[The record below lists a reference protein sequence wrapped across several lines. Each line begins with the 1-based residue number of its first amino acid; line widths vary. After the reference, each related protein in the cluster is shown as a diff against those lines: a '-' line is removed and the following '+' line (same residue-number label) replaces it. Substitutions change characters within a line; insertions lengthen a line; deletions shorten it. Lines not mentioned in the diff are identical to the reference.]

1 MRKNEIICIG
11 EILWDSL
18 PSGLFLGGAP
28 FNVAHDLHRLGQQVG
43 IISRV
48 GRDTLGEEVIRRL
61 ANQGMSTELI
71 QTDDVL
77 PTGFVEVT
85 FDGKGNP
92 NYLIKEPVAWDS
104 IETNE
109 KLVKNVADAKLLVFG
124 TLACRNKITRKTIRR
139 LVGSARLRVL
149 DVNLRP
155 GAGTRETVEE
165 ALNAADVVKANSN
178 ELDRLR
184 EWFEL
189 PSGDRSAAEKLA
201 DMFACKVVCVS
212 NGARGGGL
220 WHEGRWVY
228 HHGFKVNLRNSVG
241 AGDAFLAG
249 ILISFLQG
257 KSDEEIIETANLL
270 GAYVVTQVEATPQF
284 DLKDLEAVR
293 THVNTFEHD

>member
-1 MRKNEIICIG
+1 MRRNEIICIG

-48 GRDTLGEEVIRRL
+48 GRDALGEEVIRRL
-61 ANQGMSTELI
+61 TNQGMSTELI
-71 QTDDVL
+71 QIDDLL
-77 PTGFVEVT
+77 PTGFVDVM

-104 IETNE
+104 IEVE
-109 KLVKNVADAKLLVFG
+109 EELVRTVSDAKVLVFG
-124 TLACRNKITRKTIRR
+124 TLACRNETTRETIRS
-139 LVGSARLRVL
+139 LVKSASLRVL

-165 ALNAADVVKANSN
+165 ALNAADIVKANAS
-178 ELDRLR
+178 ELETLR
-184 EWFEL
+184 KWFGL
-189 PSGDRSAAEKLA
+189 PSKDRSAAEKLA
-201 DMFACKVVCVS
+201 EMFACKIVCVS

-220 WHEGRWVY
+220 WHEGQWVY

-249 ILISFLQG
+249 LLTAFLQG
-257 KSDEEIIETANLL
+257 KSDKEVIETANLL

-284 DLKDLEAVR
+284 GLKDLEAVR
-293 THVNTFEHD
+293 THENSF